1 MLFTPL
7 LPALNTSEAI
17 STSSFAHEEMKAQR
31 GKVVF
36 PNAIAALR
44 SEASCSRKLGR
55 WADASIL
62 EVVEE
67 GTPGHKLKDRMSPG
81 VGITL
86 LEKGGPGGGMIEC
99 CGRTQGKVSGA

>member
-17 STSSFAHEEMKAQR
+17 ATSSFAHEEMKAQR
-31 GKVVF
+31 GEVVF
-36 PNAIAALR
+36 PNAIAAPR

-55 WADASIL
+55 WADVSLL

-67 GTPGHKLKDRMSPG
+67 GTPGHKLKDLMSPR
-81 VGITL
+81 VAITL
-86 LEKGGPGGGMIEC
+86 LEKGDAGRGM
-99 CGRTQGKVSGA
+99 T

>member
-86 LEKGGPGGGMIEC
+86 LEKGGPGGGMTEC
-99 CGRTQGKVSGA
+99 CGRTQDKVWGA